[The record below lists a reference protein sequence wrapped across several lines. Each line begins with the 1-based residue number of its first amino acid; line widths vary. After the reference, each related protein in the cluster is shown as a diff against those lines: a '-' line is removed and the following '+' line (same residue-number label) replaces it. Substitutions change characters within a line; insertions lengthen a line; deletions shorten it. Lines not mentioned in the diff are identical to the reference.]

1 MAEASTTKERPS
13 AAARALIL
21 GVRGYQVFLGPLLG
35 GHCRFTPS
43 CSFYGIEALTRHGA
57 WRGTRL
63 TVRRLL
69 RCQPW
74 GGCGHD
80 PVP

>member
-1 MAEASTTKERPS
+1 MAEASPAPKPGI
-13 AAARALIL
+13 AARILIL
-21 GVRGYQVFLGPLLG
+21 GVRGYQVVLGPVMG
-35 GHCRFTPS
+35 GQCRFTPS
-43 CSFYGIEALTRHGA
+43 CSHYAIEAFTRHGA
-57 WRGTRL
+57 RRGLRL

>member
-1 MAEASTTKERPS
+1 MDEAKP
-13 AAARALIL
+13 AAKPGLAARILIL
-21 GVRGYQVFLGPLLG
+21 GVRGYQVALGPLLG

-43 CSFYGIEALTRHGA
+43 CSFYSIEAFERHGA
-57 WRGTRL
+57 WRGLRL

-74 GGCGHD
+74 GGHGHD